1 MSSGAHVDVRFDTM
15 VVAET
20 RDAAR
25 AGRGVTDL
33 ARERGVDPFDVM
45 CDVALAEICTALQ
58 QGAQALEA
66 LEEMGIGYSATEAKA
81 AIRAGEMQ
89 RRFRQRSGMPPGAR
103 LRSASDF
110 IIGAHALLQCNA
122 LITHDED
129 FFRDYFKGLK
139 IIVPSAA

>member
-1 MSSGAHVDVRFDTM
+1 VIAIDADVLIDLLADGPAADDAEACLRQALGSGP
-15 VVAET
+15 VV
-20 RDAAR
+20 
-25 AGRGVTDL
+25 V
-33 ARERGVDPFDVM
+33 

-89 RRFRQRSGMPPGAR
+89 RRFRQRGGMPPGAR

-129 FFRDYFKGLK
+129 FFRAYFKGLK
-139 IIVPSAA
+139 IIVPSAV

>member
-1 MSSGAHVDVRFDTM
+1 VIAI
-15 VVAET
+15 
-20 RDAAR
+20 DAA
-25 AGRGVTDL
+25 VLIDL
-33 ARERGVDPFDVM
+33 LADGPAADDAEACLRQALGSGPVVV

-66 LEEMGIGYSATEAKA
+66 LEEMGIVYSTTEAKA

-139 IIVPSAA
+139 IIVPSAT

>member
-1 MSSGAHVDVRFDTM
+1 VIAI
-15 VVAET
+15 
-20 RDAAR
+20 DAA
-25 AGRGVTDL
+25 VLIDL
-33 ARERGVDPFDVM
+33 LADGPAADDAEACLRQALGSGPVVV